1 MLTFKGG
8 YKMEIGTSYLQE
20 YNYMSRYEDTHFY
33 MSISTKPIKYGVC
46 INIKDI
52 ANSDQIIE
60 YFKNSEKKRLEGW
73 RKDLLQT
80 KYIKLIIENN
90 PNKENEYF
98 ELLMRG
104 GNKTQWIKDNIYK
117 QKTI

>member
-1 MLTFKGG
+1 
-8 YKMEIGTSYLQE
+8 MEIGTSYLQE
-20 YNYMSRYEDTHFY
+20 YNYISRYEETHFY

-52 ANSDQIIE
+52 ADTNQIIQ
-60 YFKNSEKKRLEGW
+60 YFKQTEKTRLEEW

-80 KYIKLIIENN
+80 KYIEQIIENN
-90 PNKENEYF
+90 PNKQQEYF
-98 ELLMRG
+98 ELLMKG

-117 QKTI
+117 LKNI